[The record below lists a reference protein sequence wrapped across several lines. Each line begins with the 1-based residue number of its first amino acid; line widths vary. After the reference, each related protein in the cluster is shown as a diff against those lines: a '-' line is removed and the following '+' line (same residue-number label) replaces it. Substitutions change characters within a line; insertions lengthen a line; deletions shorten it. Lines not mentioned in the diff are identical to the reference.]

1 MTGPEQAAGPRQRE
15 PGRPAVAI
23 LGTRG
28 IPAAH
33 GGFETLAER
42 LAQHLA
48 GRGWRVTVYCQRE
61 VATLR
66 RRFTVTP
73 WRGVELVEVEVAR
86 RGALATLAFDWHCAR
101 HAAERDALCLVL
113 GYNGAPFLPW
123 LRLRGKRILTNMDG
137 IEWRRPKWN
146 AAVRAYFWG
155 AEWIAAWTSH
165 RLIADHPAIAD
176 HLATR
181 RPRRAI
187 ATIPYGGDPVT
198 EAPTGPLDALGLEP
212 DGYLLSVARIEPDN
226 SILPI
231 VRAFSRRRRGARLVV
246 LGCLDPA
253 NPYHR
258 AVRAAAGD
266 EVVFPGGL
274 YDPGQVRALR
284 FHARAYLHGHR
295 VGGTNPSLV
304 EALWAGNA
312 VIAHDNVFNAW
323 TTGPG
328 QFAFRDEDELE
339 TAIHRALTEPERLAP
354 ARAAARR
361 RASEAFQWPEVLARY
376 EAELTALSERT
387 ERRSAPD
394 THAVAGTTP
403 APRPR

>member
-1 MTGPEQAAGPRQRE
+1 MN
-15 PGRPAVAI
+15 RPAVAI

-48 GRGWRVTVYCQRE
+48 SRGWRVTVYCQRE
-61 VATLR
+61 VATLG
-66 RRFTVTP
+66 RRFKATA
-73 WRGVELVEVEVAR
+73 WRGIELVEVEVAR

-101 HAAERDALCLVL
+101 HAAEADALCLVL

-146 AAVRAYFWG
+146 AAVRAYFWVG
-155 AEWIAAWTSH
+155 EWIAAWTSH

-181 RPRRAI
+181 RARRAI
-187 ATIPYGGDPVT
+187 ATIPYGGDPVDA
-198 EAPTGPLDALGLEP
+198 APNAPLDALGLTP
-212 DGYLLSVARIEPDN
+212 DGYLLTVARIEPDN
-226 SILPI
+226 TILPI
-231 VRAFSRRRRGARLVV
+231 VRAFSRRHRGARLVV
-246 LGCLDPA
+246 LGCLEEA

-266 EVVFPGGL
+266 EVTFPGGL
-274 YDPGQVRALR
+274 YDPALVRALR

-323 TTGPG
+323 TAGPG
-328 QFAFRDEDELE
+328 QFAVRDEDELE
-339 TAIHRALTEPERLAP
+339 AAIDLALTQPERLAP
-354 ARAAARR
+354 ARAAARK
-361 RASEAFQWPEVLARY
+361 RAAEAFEWSEVLARY
-376 EAELTALSERT
+376 EAELIALAERAGN
-387 ERRSAPD
+387 RSGRSAPV
-394 THAVAGTTP
+394 AVGPDAA
-403 APRPR
+403 APRSR